1 MISQWKMLITS
12 LLVLRAMTQIF
23 FSILV
28 NSDVF
33 RVGVGVDNID
43 LKAATEMGV
52 RVCITSDKPSVA
64 VAELCIGNTIALI
77 RHTHKMSEQLKKG
90 IWAPIQGV
98 ELRNCVFGIVG
109 LGSIGKELAKRLV
122 AFGCKVKSCSR
133 SWNEDFALE
142 YEIERQTLPALF
154 EECNVVSV
162 HLPFDQ
168 TTKGVISEKLI
179 NSMQKGSIIIN
190 TSRAGV
196 MDNGA
201 VATVLKMGHLT
212 GAAID
217 VFDEEPSLAPYT
229 GYAQCDIE
237 SSHWLSHKRNK
248 VSYGNNGGRK
258 PGDGAQLPYK
268 S

>member
-1 MISQWKMLITS
+1 M
-12 LLVLRAMTQIF
+12 
-23 FSILV
+23 
-28 NSDVF
+28 
-33 RVGVGVDNID
+33 
-43 LKAATEMGV
+43 

-98 ELRNCVFGIVG
+98 ELRNCVLVLVG

-201 VATVLKMGHLT
+201 VATALKRALT

-217 VFDEEPSLAPYT
+217 VFDEEPSPAPYT
-229 GYAQCDIE
+229 DTPNVILGL
-237 SSHWLSHKRNK
+237 HWLSQEKQ
-248 VSYGNNGGRK
+248 G
-258 PGDGAQLPYK
+258 QL
-268 S
+268 